1 MQKFITLLIFA
12 MVFTACTDGG
22 GGANLDDTFV
32 VDPQTSG
39 STQNGLCYVDT
50 YAPDEASI
58 NRKLDILIIP
68 DTSGSIIE
76 ERSKIALGF
85 DSFVNSL
92 PEEVDY
98 RIGVMLAH
106 SAYSSK
112 SGVLYQKGT
121 EPVVLDSEAMTTED
135 ILLDLDTKMKNPS
148 TDNKSDGGE
157 MGLYSLYRGLNNN
170 LESIQF
176 EGLLREDAALAVV
189 FVADEQDICHEY
201 PSHITQVPDPQGK
214 EDSSKAEFCLD
225 SEGNY
230 IITPQIVLDRL
241 KEVNGEKPL
250 VVGAVIYN
258 NEATIPNGG
267 ENEIGY
273 GYKEIVELAGGI
285 TVDMADG
292 DYGDGLTR
300 LGVVAQASVKPENSF
315 NLKSSNLDMASFKVT
330 VDGAEVGYSYS
341 AQTNQV
347 ILDEERNPFSVARV
361 EYCEKKESPL
371 IATQV
376 VAGGLHTCAI
386 YVDGKVKCW
395 GRNNFGQ
402 LGYGNVDTYGDD
414 ETIDSI
420 PFLDISEKVI
430 DLSAGLFHNCAVLEG
445 GDVLCWG
452 ANDKGQ
458 LGLGHMD
465 NIGDDETLAGATRI
479 NLGEAAKRIYSGT
492 KYNCALLES
501 NNIKCWGENNFGQ
514 LGYGHTDNIGD
525 DESLSG
531 LNTVP
536 VGSSIIQMDI
546 STISN
551 HTCAALTNGE
561 LKCWGL
567 NNFGQLGYGH
577 SDNIGDDES
586 ITGIAS
592 IPFSSNILQLAT
604 GSLHTCALGAGQKV
618 RCWGRNSS
626 GQVGLGYDDIIGD
639 DEAANSVAAIDLSG
653 DGSDSFSMVATGN
666 SHTCVINANNQ
677 VHCWGLG
684 SLGALG
690 NGDNQ
695 NIGDDEALDLTNTKV
710 NIAAEFTQISG
721 GINHTCALEKSEG
734 KVICWGQ
741 NSFGQLGLGH
751 VDNIGDDEDPS
762 EFVKLK

>member
-1 MQKFITLLIFA
+1 MQKFITLIIFSL
-12 MVFTACTDGG
+12 TSIGCNSSGG
-22 GGANLDDTFV
+22 DLLEDTFML
-32 VDPQTSG
+32 DPKTSG
-39 STQNGLCYVDT
+39 STQNGLCYIDT

-58 NRKLDILIIP
+58 NRKLDIIVVP
-68 DTSGSIIE
+68 DTSGSIRE

-85 DSFVNSL
+85 DHFVNSL
-92 PEEVDY
+92 PSEVDY
-98 RIGVMLAH
+98 RIGVILGH
-106 SAYSSK
+106 SGHSPK
-112 SGVLYQKGT
+112 SGKLFQKDL
-121 EPVVLDSEAMTTED
+121 EPYVLDSQKQSID
-135 ILLDLDTKMKNPS
+135 SILYDLNEKLKSPAGDGY
-148 TDNKSDGGE
+148 SDGGE
-157 MGLYSLYRGLNNN
+157 MGLYSIKNALENN
-170 LESIQF
+170 LEEIRAQGVF
-176 EGLLREDAALAVV
+176 REDAALAVV
-189 FVADEQDICHEY
+189 FIADEQDICFEY
-201 PSHITQVPDPQGK
+201 PDHITPVYDHQRK
-214 EDSSKAEFCLD
+214 EPKARDKYCKD

-230 IITPQIVLDRL
+230 IVTPNGVLDL
-241 KEVNGEKPL
+241 IKEVNGDKPL

-258 NEATIPNGG
+258 NEATVPNGG

-273 GYKEIVELAGGI
+273 GYKEIVEAAGGI
-285 TVDMADG
+285 TIDMADG
-292 DYGDGLTR
+292 DYGDGLER

-315 NLKSSNLDMASFKVT
+315 NLKASNIDLNSVNVT
-330 VDGAEVGYSYS
+330 VDGSAVGYSYS
-341 AQTNQV
+341 TQTNQIV
-347 ILDEERNPFSVARV
+347 LDEERSAFSVARV
-361 EYCEKKESPL
+361 EYCGKKESPL

-414 ETIDSI
+414 ENIDSI
-420 PFLDISEKVI
+420 PYLDIDEKVI
-430 DLSAGLFHNCAVLEG
+430 DLSAGLFHNCAVLED

-458 LGLGHMD
+458 LGLGHTN
-465 NIGDDETLAGATRI
+465 NIGDDETLSAATRI

-501 NNIKCWGENNFGQ
+501 NNIKCWGENTFGQ
-514 LGYGHTDNIGD
+514 LGLGHTNHIGD
-525 DESLSG
+525 NEDLSVLG
-531 LNTVP
+531 YVP
-536 VGSSIIQMDI
+536 VGSSIVQMDI

-551 HTCAALTNGE
+551 HTCAALSSGDV
-561 LKCWGL
+561 KCWGL

-577 SDNIGDDES
+577 TNNIGDDES
-586 ITGIAS
+586 ISSVTS
-592 IPFSSNILQLAT
+592 IPFASKVLQLAT
-604 GSLHTCALGAGQKV
+604 GSLHTCALGEGQKV

-666 SHTCVINANNQ
+666 SHTCVINNDGK

-684 SLGALG
+684 MLGALG
-690 NGDNQ
+690 NGNNQ
-695 NIGDDEALDLTNTKV
+695 NIGDDEVLDLSNTKV
-710 NIAAEFTQISG
+710 NIAAEFNQISG